1 MNVRFREKRTSSYR
15 FRSEHI
21 SPHKAHFHPG
31 QSAHHG
37 RMLTRLYIEA
47 LLADE
52 KAADAVWEAWDS
64 GEISDF
70 VAAWVWWAIVEPC
83 FAD

>member
-1 MNVRFREKRTSSYR
+1 
-15 FRSEHI
+15 
-21 SPHKAHFHPG
+21 
-31 QSAHHG
+31 
-37 RMLTRLYIEA
+37 MLTRLYIEA